1 MENQILVA
9 NINECFIGQNQTMV
23 TTYETEIQYILYG
36 EVTIEGTMLLRIDKY
51 T

>member
-9 NINECFIGQNQTMV
+9 NINECFIGKNQTMV
-23 TTYETEIQYILYG
+23 TTYEAEIQYFLYR
-36 EVTIEGTMLLRIDKY
+36 EVTIAGTMLLRIDKY